1 MFVDMLRGFRFESL
15 RDSFVQCISL
25 LNKAWRDQTAWRL
38 HVTESTLQH
47 LELSTLP
54 KSHCMFDNYVYVAF
68 CIQEGLWKNL
78 SFPTH
83 LSPLYLFHTN
93 YTMRLFRTRAVG
105 RGWLIADLLPEYHM
119 HFRNL
124 CRTAARELWQMVLL
138 ENWRTKRSG
147 QSACARND
155 DRFSEQLSVLC
166 MTYLGWVGTYKAQSC
181 RHAASTLLERS
192 PLIEPPLVRTF
203 VLQMLPN

>member
-1 MFVDMLRGFRFESL
+1 MFTMLTWFTWPFVSRRVCGKIYRSQPTSPHSTFFTQTIQWGSL
-15 RDSFVQCISL
+15 GQEQLVGGGWLQTSYQSTICISGTC
-25 LNKAWRDQTAWRL
+25 AEQL
-38 HVTESTLQH
+38 HESYGQC
-47 LELSTLP
+47 S
-54 KSHCMFDNYVYVAF
+54 
-68 CIQEGLWKNL
+68 
-78 SFPTH
+78 
-83 LSPLYLFHTN
+83 
-93 YTMRLFRTRAVG
+93 
-105 RGWLIADLLPEYHM
+105 
-119 HFRNL
+119 
-124 CRTAARELWQMVLL
+124 LL